1 MGSCI
6 LVCGALCCVQ
16 HITEYIVAA
25 FIIPFPWVGET
36 RKVSVSI
43 ISQKRL
49 PHQLQAGVYDEHNAV
64 VAIIHGRT
72 LARKWP
78 VL

>member
-1 MGSCI
+1 
-6 LVCGALCCVQ
+6 VCGALCCVQ

-49 PHQLQAGVYDEHNAV
+49 PHHLQAGVKEKQS
-64 VAIIHGRT
+64 T
-72 LARKWP
+72 MQL
-78 VL
+78 LQ